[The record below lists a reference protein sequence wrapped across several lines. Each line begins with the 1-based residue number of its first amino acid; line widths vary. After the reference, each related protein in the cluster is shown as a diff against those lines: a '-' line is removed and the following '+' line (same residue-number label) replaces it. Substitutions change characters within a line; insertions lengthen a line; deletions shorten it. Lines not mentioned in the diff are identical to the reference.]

1 MSQVRKY
8 EQFDDEEP
16 ELVDD
21 PELEA
26 ELEAGIAEIDRGE
39 WVDGD
44 EVLRRLRSGE
54 YHASPDRRS
63 AR

>member
-1 MSQVRKY
+1 MSSVREY
-8 EQFDDEEP
+8 DEKA
-16 ELVDD
+16 ELIDD

-26 ELEAGIAEIDRGE
+26 GIEELERGE

-44 EVLRRLRSGE
+44 EVLRRLHSGE
-54 YHASPDRRS
+54 YDAPADRRT